1 MNPSITLNDASV
13 SFPIFNVKS
22 YSLKNRIIKSV
33 MGNITSNN
41 HDKIVHIDALKNI
54 NIQIKSGE
62 RIGVIGGNGSGK
74 STFLRLCSR
83 IYQPT
88 TGTIDIKGNISSL
101 INVNIGIDPESTGR
115 ENIKLRLVM
124 LGYNND
130 QINELMNSIIEF
142 TELNQFI
149 DLPFYT
155 YSTGMQMRLAFA
167 TSTFIKPEILIMDE
181 WLATGDKDFQE
192 KAEEKLNSII
202 EESKILI
209 LASHS
214 KDLILKTCSRVIWLE
229 NGLINQEGN
238 SEKILENYFSK

>member
-1 MNPSITLNDASV
+1 
-13 SFPIFNVKS
+13 
-22 YSLKNRIIKSV
+22 
-33 MGNITSNN
+33 
-41 HDKIVHIDALKNI
+41 
-54 NIQIKSGE
+54 
-62 RIGVIGGNGSGK
+62 
-74 STFLRLCSR
+74 
-83 IYQPT
+83 
-88 TGTIDIKGNISSL
+88 
-101 INVNIGIDPESTGR
+101 
-115 ENIKLRLVM
+115 
-124 LGYNND
+124 
-130 QINELMNSIIEF
+130 
-142 TELNQFI
+142 
-149 DLPFYT
+149 
-155 YSTGMQMRLAFA
+155 MQMRLAFA

>member
-1 MNPSITLNDASV
+1 MNPSIIINDASV
-13 SFPIFNVKS
+13 SFPIFNVKT

-54 NIQIKSGE
+54 NLQIKSGE

-83 IYQPT
+83 IYEPS
-88 TGTIDIKGNISSL
+88 TGTININGNISSL

-130 QINELMNSIIEF
+130 QINELINSIIEF

-167 TSTFIKPEILIMDE
+167 TSVFIKPEILIMDE

-192 KAEEKLNSII
+192 KAEKKLNSII
-202 EESKILI
+202 ENSKILI

-229 NGLINQEGN
+229 NGHIKSDGFTKEITQA
-238 SEKILENYFSK
+238 YFC

>member
-1 MNPSITLNDASV
+1 MNPSIIINDASV
-13 SFPIFNVKS
+13 SFPIFNVKT

-54 NIQIKSGE
+54 NIHIKSGE

-83 IYQPT
+83 IYEPS

-124 LGYNND
+124 LGYNNN
-130 QINELMNSIIEF
+130 QINELINSIIEF

-192 KAEEKLNSII
+192 KAEKKLNSII
-202 EESKILI
+202 EDSKILI

-214 KDLILKTCSRVIWLE
+214 KDLILKTCTRVIWLE
-229 NGLINQEGN
+229 NGLINQENN

>member
-1 MNPSITLNDASV
+1 MNPSIILNNASV
-13 SFPIFNVKS
+13 SFPIFNVKT

-62 RIGVIGGNGSGK
+62 RVGVIGGNGSGK

-83 IYQPT
+83 IYKPS

-101 INVNIGIDPESTGR
+101 ININIGIDPESTGR

-130 QINELMNSIIEF
+130 QINELINPIIEF

-167 TSTFIKPEILIMDE
+167 TSVFIKPEILIMDE

-192 KAEEKLNSII
+192 KAEKKLNSII
-202 EESKILI
+202 EDSKILI

-214 KDLILKTCSRVIWLE
+214 KDLILKTCTRVIWLE
-229 NGLINQEGN
+229 NGLVKEDGKSNEII
-238 SEKILENYFSK
+238 EKYFI